1 MSVPQLVI
9 KLLIAVICAGLADL
23 LIPRR
28 VPGGLAGLILIGL
41 TGIWVGEWSFAL
53 LRQEFGIN
61 FAFLYWQIQG
71 VLLIPAIVGCAIVL
85 YLVTAF
91 MSWGR
96 YSR

>member
-1 MSVPQLVI
+1 MSIPHLVI

-23 LIPRR
+23 LVPRR
-28 VPGGLAGLILIGL
+28 IPGGLAGLILIGL
-41 TGIWVGEWSFAL
+41 TGIWVGEWGFNL
-53 LRQEFGIN
+53 LRQQFGLSFN
-61 FAFLYWQIQG
+61 FLYWQIQG
-71 VLLIPAIVGCAIVL
+71 VFLIPAIIGCAIVL

>member
-1 MSVPQLVI
+1 MSVPHLVI

-23 LIPRR
+23 LVPRR

-41 TGIWVGEWSFAL
+41 TGIWVGEWGFTL
-53 LRQEFGIN
+53 LRREFGIN
-61 FAFLYWQIQG
+61 FTFLYWQIQG
-71 VLLIPAIVGCAIVL
+71 VLMIPAIIGCAIVL